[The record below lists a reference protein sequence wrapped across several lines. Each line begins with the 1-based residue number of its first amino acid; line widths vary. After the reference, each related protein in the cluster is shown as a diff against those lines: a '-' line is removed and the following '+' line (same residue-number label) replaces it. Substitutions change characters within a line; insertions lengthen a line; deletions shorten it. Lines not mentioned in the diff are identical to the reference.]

1 MSRKN
6 DWKKREGVVYST
18 SSEFEYQHQENQEA
32 DTLPTNKQHLKVLL
46 DKKMRA
52 GKQVT
57 IVTGFVGTSNDLE
70 ELTKTIKTKC
80 GVGGS
85 SKDGE
90 IIIQGD
96 VRPKVV
102 QLLEKAGY
110 HVKLHG

>member
-32 DTLPTNKQHLKVLL
+32 DTLPASKQHLKVML

-57 IVTGFVGTSNDLE
+57 IVTGFIGAPGDLE
-70 ELTKTIKTKC
+70 ELTKTLKTKC

-96 VRPKVV
+96 VRTKVV

>member
-1 MSRKN
+1 LPAGKQHL
-6 DWKKREGVVYST
+6 KAT
-18 SSEFEYQHQENQEA
+18 SSDFEYQHQENSEA
-32 DTLPTNKQHLKVLL
+32 STLPAGKQHLKVSL

-57 IVTGFVGTSNDLE
+57 IITGFVGSSSDLE
-70 ELTKTIKTKC
+70 ELTKMIKTKC